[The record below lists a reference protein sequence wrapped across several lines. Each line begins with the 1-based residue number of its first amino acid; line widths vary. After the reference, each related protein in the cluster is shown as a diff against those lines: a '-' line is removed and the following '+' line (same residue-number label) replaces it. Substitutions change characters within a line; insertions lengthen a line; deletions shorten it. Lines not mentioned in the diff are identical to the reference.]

1 MTTKKLVLYVSDPQ
15 RAALVLTLGGKL
27 IDCEA
32 RRGNRLS
39 YVFSDEDGSATYAAS
54 AYIRN
59 EGVPIAT
66 FLENLRKCRE
76 LLWQY
81 RLTMAD
87 ENNPYRRTEAEVTNA
102 NNVR

>member
-1 MTTKKLVLYVSDPQ
+1 MTTKKPVLYVRDPQ
-15 RAALVLTLGGKL
+15 RAALILTLGGKL

-39 YVFSDEDGSATYAAS
+39 YVFDDLDGAATYAAS

-59 EGVPIAT
+59 EAVPVAT

-81 RLTMAD
+81 RLTIES
-87 ENNPYRRTEAEVTNA
+87 ENNPYRRAEAEVPHA
-102 NNVR
+102 NDAR